1 MYIRNKLARLNKAA
15 MVIRAFNRIISYPYG
30 TGVGKVCR
38 TELLEYLN
46 IKRLILMILLIK
58 IKQEIIRHG
67 HRFQIPHTKYY

>member
-1 MYIRNKLARLNKAA
+1 MYIRKKLARLNKAA
-15 MVIRAFNRIISYPYG
+15 MVIRAFDRITSYPYG
-30 TGVGKVCR
+30 TGVGKVCK

-58 IKQEIIRHG
+58 IKQEIILNG

>member
-58 IKQEIIRHG
+58 IKQEIIQHG